1 MITQPNNDMGIFDA
15 MYHCR
20 AMRRLNSDPVPREL
34 LLKLVDAAH
43 QGPSASNAQN
53 DRWLNITRAD
63 IKQKIADL
71 NRAAIDNFYK
81 PAPDAPPS
89 AFLWQYDN
97 LQSVPAII
105 IGGLVLDQKR
115 DNFHAGYAA
124 GGSIWP
130 KVQNLLLAARALQLG
145 ACPTNLP
152 LMLDRAG
159 AYEALNV
166 PTNMEIACVI
176 PVGYPMGRFGP
187 VTRRPVGKDCQLGSV
202 RRLIRCSTGKDPEC
216 HWPLSRH
223 DHKAIP
229 FVHRGSLRVGLLT

>member
-1 MITQPNNDMGIFDA
+1 MTDMGLFDA

-20 AMRRLNSDPVPREL
+20 AMRRLKPDPVPREL

-43 QGPSASNAQN
+43 QGPSASNKQN
-53 DRWLNITRAD
+53 DRWLVITRAD
-63 IKQKIADL
+63 IKQKVAEL
-71 NRAAIDNFYK
+71 NRAAVDRYVTI
-81 PAPDAPPS
+81 APDAPPS
-89 AFLWQYDN
+89 AFKWQYEN

-105 IGGLVLDQKR
+105 VCGLVLEQHG
-115 DNFHAGYAA
+115 NGFHDGYAA

-152 LMLDRAG
+152 LFGDRAA

-166 PTNMEIACVI
+166 PANMELACVI

-187 VTRRPVGKDCQLGSV
+187 MTRRPVQEIVSWNQFGD
-202 RRLIRCSTGKDPEC
+202 
-216 HWPLSRH
+216 
-223 DHKAIP
+223 
-229 FVHRGSLRVGLLT
+229 

>member
-1 MITQPNNDMGIFDA
+1 MTDMGLFDA

-20 AMRRLNSDPVPREL
+20 AMRRLKPDPVPREL

-43 QGPSASNAQN
+43 QGPSASNKQN
-53 DRWLNITRAD
+53 DRWLVVTRAD

-71 NRAAIDNFYK
+71 NRAAIDRYVTF
-81 PAPDAPPS
+81 PPDAPPS
-89 AFLWQYDN
+89 AFKWQYDN
-97 LQSVPAII
+97 LESVPAII
-105 IGGLVLDQKR
+105 VGGLELDQHG
-115 DNFHAGYAA
+115 DSFHDGYAA

-152 LMLDRAG
+152 LFGDRAA

-166 PTNMEIACVI
+166 PANMELACVI

-187 VTRRPVGKDCQLGSV
+187 VTRRPAEEIVSWDQF
-202 RRLIRCSTGKDPEC
+202 DN
-216 HWPLSRH
+216 
-223 DHKAIP
+223 
-229 FVHRGSLRVGLLT
+229 

>member
-1 MITQPNNDMGIFDA
+1 MTDMGLFDA

-20 AMRRLNSDPVPREL
+20 AMRRLKPDPVPREL

-53 DRWLNITRAD
+53 DRWLVITRAD
-63 IKQKIADL
+63 IKQKVADL
-71 NRAAIDNFYK
+71 NRAAIASYGVTFD
-81 PAPDAPPS
+81 PDAPPS
-89 AFLWQYDN
+89 AFKWQHDN

-105 IGGLVLDQKR
+105 VGGLVLDQKG
-115 DNFHAGYAA
+115 DNFHDGYAA

-152 LMLDRAG
+152 LLGDRAG
-159 AYEALNV
+159 ACEALNV
-166 PTNMEIACVI
+166 PTNMELACVI

-187 VTRRPVGKDCQLGSV
+187 VSRRSV
-202 RRLIRCSTGKDPEC
+202 EEIVSSDQFG
-216 HWPLSRH
+216 
-223 DHKAIP
+223 
-229 FVHRGSLRVGLLT
+229 G

>member
-1 MITQPNNDMGIFDA
+1 MIAPPNNDMGIFDA

-20 AMRRLNSDPVPREL
+20 AMRRLKSDPVPREL

-53 DRWLNITRAD
+53 DRWLIITRAD

-71 NRAAIDNFYK
+71 NRAAIDSFYK

-105 IGGLVLDQKR
+105 IGGLVLNQKR

-187 VTRRPVGKDCQLGSV
+187 VTRRPVEEIVSWDQFGD
-202 RRLIRCSTGKDPEC
+202 
-216 HWPLSRH
+216 
-223 DHKAIP
+223 
-229 FVHRGSLRVGLLT
+229 